1 MPNTLGISSVLLFF
15 LAIGATQQTT
25 SSKGGCETPAGPCDS
40 AGSQRDMN
48 FCYGEQYKKADVQL
62 NTVYRDL
69 LKRFSAGS
77 SQDQKL
83 NETIQRL
90 KSAQR
95 AWLTYRDLHC
105 SIARN
110 QYEGGSMAPMVWS
123 MCMETV
129 TQHRIEELNA
139 AYNYQ

>member
-1 MPNTLGISSVLLFF
+1 
-15 LAIGATQQTT
+15 
-25 SSKGGCETPAGPCDS
+25 
-40 AGSQRDMN
+40 MN

-62 NTVYRDL
+62 NTVYGDL
-69 LKRFSAGS
+69 IKRFSAGS
-77 SQDQKL
+77 SEDQKL

-105 SIARN
+105 SIARD